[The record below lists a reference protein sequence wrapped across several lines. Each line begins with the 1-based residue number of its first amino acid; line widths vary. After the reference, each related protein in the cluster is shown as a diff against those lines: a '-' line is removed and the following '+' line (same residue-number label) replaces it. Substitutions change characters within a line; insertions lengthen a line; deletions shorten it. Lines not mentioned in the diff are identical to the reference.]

1 VPENNS
7 WERFFDRHASV
18 YDGNI
23 FTRNTSAEVDFL
35 VEELGVSPGDSI
47 LDVGCGTG
55 RHAVEL
61 ARRGFRVTGLDLSA
75 GMLER
80 AREAARTANVQ
91 VHWIRADAAD
101 FSLPKGFDAVVCL
114 CEGAFGL
121 LSEADDPIGQPLSI
135 LRNVAESLRPG
146 ARFVL
151 TALNGAAML
160 RRYGKRDIAEGRFDP
175 RTMVESSSMSPGG
188 GLPEIAVRERGFV
201 PTELELMCRIAGL
214 PVLSIWGGTAGGWE
228 RKPLDPDEIEMMV
241 VARRSKTEPSV

>member
-1 VPENNS
+1 VPDNNS

-18 YDGNI
+18 YDGNV
-23 FTRNTSAEVDFL
+23 FTQNTSAEVDFL

-80 AREAARTANVQ
+80 AREAARTADVQ

-101 FSLPKGFDAVVCL
+101 FSLPKGFDAAVCL

-175 RTMVESSSMSPGG
+175 RTMVESSSMSPGE

-241 VARRSKTEPSV
+241 VAGKPR